1 MSAVASVID
10 RSMPHGVRHIVM
22 MPSQVQTPAVCTHRE
37 CAQALTERVATW
49 PNAITLARTVAALVL
64 ALSGAQTHSLTLL
77 LSALGA
83 YWVGD
88 VADGF
93 VARRTHTETR
103 FGAAMDIMCDR
114 ICAAVFYI
122 GFAWYDPTMIVPIGI
137 YLAEFMVVDMYLSL
151 AFLAWPV
158 SSPNYFYHINRRLWV
173 WNWSKPGKA
182 MNSALFA
189 LLMVWTRE
197 PWLVGIIACALLA
210 FKITSLVWLVQ
221 GGMPSPKGCVVDDAI
236 FNGGVIDGAMVH
248 GSVIDGYAKR
258 GYAMGAEQA

>member
-1 MSAVASVID
+1 MSATASVLD
-10 RSMPHGVRHIVM
+10 RTT
-22 MPSQVQTPAVCTHRE
+22 PSVARRIIMDPATAPTPSICTHHE

-49 PNAITLARTVAALVL
+49 ANVITLTRTVAALVL
-64 ALSGAQTHSLTLL
+64 ALSGARTHSLTLL

-83 YWVGD
+83 YWIGD
-88 VADGF
+88 IADGF
-93 VARRTHTETR
+93 VARLTGTETR

-114 ICAAVFYI
+114 ISAAVFYI
-122 GFAWYDPTMIVPIGI
+122 GFAWYDPTMIAPVGI

-158 SSPNYFYHINRRLWV
+158 SSPNYFYLINRRLWM

-189 LLMVWTRE
+189 VLMVATRE
-197 PWLVGIIACALLA
+197 PWLVGAIACGLLA

-221 GGMPSPKGCVVDDAI
+221 GGMPSPQGCVV
-236 FNGGVIDGAMVH
+236 
-248 GSVIDGYAKR
+248 
-258 GYAMGAEQA
+258 QAAQDKAAHALSTHA